1 MAITSRD
8 RIRDLVRRTG
18 RRSVEASK
26 AADIVA
32 SQFQQIADAATQAN
46 PHLATGIE
54 AMREVLAYIE
64 TVGAE
69 LAALSG
75 HAVEGAALA
84 ADHAHE
90 LAQIATIAGNLPEL
104 ERVDES
110 VIGRYTL
117 PERPTEEMVRRIV
130 ASLESDVVEAAGG
143 GGVVFELRARRDED

>member
-1 MAITSRD
+1 MATDRD
-8 RIRDLVRRTG
+8 KIRDLMRRTG
-18 RRSVEASK
+18 RRTVEATK
-26 AADIVA
+26 AADVVAEQYQQMAAALLETNPHFEAGIVA
-32 SQFQQIADAATQAN
+32 
-46 PHLATGIE
+46 L
-54 AMREVLAYIE
+54 REVLAYME
-64 TVGAE
+64 SVKAE
-69 LAALSG
+69 VAATTG
-75 HAVEGAALA
+75 HAVEGAVLA

-117 PERPTEEMVRRIV
+117 PERPTEKMVRQII